1 MDVMNKI
8 ATALAERAGSAADA
22 ITPETKFQELNLDSL
37 DVAELIM
44 DLEDTFSVT
53 IDMSTLDG
61 TVGSLVKQVEEAGK

>member
-44 DLEDTFSVT
+44 ELEDEFSVT
-53 IDMSTLDG
+53 IDMAQLG
-61 TVGSLVKQVEEAGK
+61 ATVGDLTTLVNEAKK

>member
-1 MDVMNKI
+1 MDAFNKI

-22 ITPETKFQELNLDSL
+22 IIPETKFQELSLDSL
-37 DVAELIM
+37 EVAELIM

-61 TVGSLVKQVEEAGK
+61 TVGSLVRQVEEAGK

>member
-1 MDVMNKI
+1 MDAFNKI
-8 ATALAERAGSAADA
+8 AAALAERAGSAADA
-22 ITPETKFQELNLDSL
+22 ITHETKFQELSLDSL

-61 TVGSLVKQVEEAGK
+61 TVGSLVRQVEEAGK